1 MSDASHKE
9 LMALQKAVADMRDA
23 VARAAYKGPEPD
35 FAAMRKDTKMPEI
48 VDEFEKAYKGV
59 TKPDAKSPE
68 IEALRSSFVE
78 IEAEAKA
85 HAEHATKRIAE
96 LDLEL
101 KAIEEQ
107 RSKLGSI
114 TMDEYFQTNPELKK
128 KIDDRIKNDQWFEV

>member
-1 MSDASHKE
+1 
-9 LMALQKAVADMRDA
+9 
-23 VARAAYKGPEPD
+23 
-35 FAAMRKDTKMPEI
+35 MPEI

>member
-1 MSDASHKE
+1 MSAIARCARRAYAGETAPASASSWDAIKTEALSDTSQRE
-9 LMALQKAVADMRDA
+9 LLGLQKAVFDMREA
-23 VARAAYKGPEPD
+23 VAREAYKGPEPD

-101 KAIEEQ
+101 K
-107 RSKLGSI
+107 
-114 TMDEYFQTNPELKK
+114 
-128 KIDDRIKNDQWFEV
+128 